1 MRIERRFNR
10 ILWSRQAPSACS
22 PSYKYTIVKAGGFF
36 QYSDVAGRTGYLM
49 NNDQMKNILHAV
61 QEGTLAIEDA
71 VKKMQ
76 HLPYEDIS
84 FAMVD
89 HHRHLR
95 QGVPEVIFASG
106 KTEKQVVEIARTM
119 YKRSKSFLIT
129 RATEKIYRSIRIK
142 NSVFHPASGLIAIG
156 GQKKKEGNILILT
169 AGTSDISVAEEA
181 AVTAD
186 FLGSNVTTVYD
197 VGVAGLHRLMD
208 RKEELRKALVIIVV
222 AGMEGALP
230 SVVGGMTDRPIVAV
244 PTSTG
249 YGTSFNGLTALFAML
264 NSCVPGIAV
273 MNIDNGF
280 GAGCL
285 GHRINTIR

>member
-1 MRIERRFNR
+1 
-10 ILWSRQAPSACS
+10 
-22 PSYKYTIVKAGGFF
+22 
-36 QYSDVAGRTGYLM
+36 M
-49 NNDQMKNILHAV
+49 NTDQIKNILHAV
-61 QEGTLAIEDA
+61 SEGKLAVDA
-71 VKKMQ
+71 AFKKMK

-106 KTEKQVVEIARTM
+106 KTEKQVSSIARAM
-119 YKRSKSFLIT
+119 YKKSKSFLIT
-129 RATEKIYRSIRIK
+129 RATEKIYKSLKIRGA
-142 NSVFHPASGLIAIG
+142 VFHALSGVISVG
-156 GQKKKEGNILILT
+156 GQKKETGNVLVLT
-169 AGTSDISVAEEA
+169 AGTSDIPVAEEA
-181 AVTAD
+181 AVTAA
-186 FLGSNVTTVYD
+186 FLGSKVTTVYD

-208 RKEELRKALVIIVV
+208 RKDELGKARVIIVV

-230 SVVGGMTDRPIVAV
+230 SVVGGMTDRPIIAV

-249 YGTSFNGLTALFAML
+249 YGTSFSGLTALFAML

-285 GHRINTIR
+285 GHRINSMR